1 LTCREF
7 EKEKSEVAFRLTE
20 ADLLKTAVEVILM
33 RNPSCMPQTKSSNQL
48 LAGSEETLVG
58 SSESTNY
65 CISEPLTGDDNEGVI
80 AATPESFSLERI
92 NETQPH
98 TSNDTIAQIA
108 GVGGGPDY
116 QTESRDSLNVTT
128 KHPKRGLSNNS
139 ILDELFYGTHLTV
152 YTLKCSNFI
161 TMNIPGNIH
170 CIVFIDECIIFEAI
184 ALKQNT
190 VYKL

>member
-1 LTCREF
+1 
-7 EKEKSEVAFRLTE
+7 
-20 ADLLKTAVEVILM
+20 
-33 RNPSCMPQTKSSNQL
+33 MPQTKSSNQL

-98 TSNDTIAQIA
+98 TSNDAIAQIA

-116 QTESRDSLNVTT
+116 QTESRDSLNVGT
-128 KHPKRGLSNNS
+128 KHPKRGLSDNS
-139 ILDELFYGTHLTV
+139 ILDELFY
-152 YTLKCSNFI
+152 
-161 TMNIPGNIH
+161 
-170 CIVFIDECIIFEAI
+170 
-184 ALKQNT
+184 
-190 VYKL
+190 